1 MKNSNITLVKTFQ
14 IFSRIILLQVLISLA
29 IVCSYSNFVHASIES
44 EFNLKWQTDSNKGFM
59 ISWMNLIGAE
69 NWEEGADLLWVEEK
83 IYVVGTIYG
92 QTTQIGLF
100 EVNASS
106 GGLIAGNTF
115 ETMNGEEYTWVNSIQ
130 KDEKD
135 ILYLGGTI
143 QISGKTSSDYNL
155 LLVTYD
161 IQNRKWIDFWNWGT
175 KEPEYG
181 SEMILG
187 NDRMIYFLGTQQNY
201 TDTSDIVI
209 IKLDPQKLESKNET
223 IWVNFYGGVGNQEGN
238 SLLYGTDGYL
248 YVLGTQFADNNDN
261 YWILYKI
268 DPYTGQ
274 IVWNISGGTYTSTKG
289 VKIIQDSA
297 DAIFLVGSI
306 QSKILEDEDTFV
318 LKINKITKKVEWFTT
333 WGTDKLDIGND
344 ILIFD
349 ENSLVVLANINITS
363 INGGEIALIMLDI
376 ITGEIES
383 NFIYGGSQDE
393 LGNRI
398 LINSNKK
405 DELVLLG
412 TIDTSSKTKYD
423 LDIFIVKMIY
433 SNNITHYFDS
443 NSGTF
448 FGLTL
453 LIIICGL
460 LIITHK
466 RIS

>member
-1 MKNSNITLVKTFQ
+1 VKAFQ
-14 IFSRIILLQVLISLA
+14 IFSRIILLTVLISLTNLY
-29 IVCSYSNFVHASIES
+29 SYSNFVQASIKS
-44 EFNLKWQTDSNKGFM
+44 EFDLKWQIDSNKGFM
-59 ISWMNLIGAE
+59 ISWMNLIDAE
-69 NWEEGADLLWVEEK
+69 NWEEGADLLWIEDK

-100 EVNASS
+100 EVNATT
-106 GGLIAGNTF
+106 GGLKARNTF
-115 ETMNGEEYTWVNSIQ
+115 ETMNGEEYTWVNSIL

-135 ILYLGGTI
+135 FLYLGGTI
-143 QISGKTSSDYNL
+143 QIGGKTSTDYNL

-161 IQNRKWIDFWNWGT
+161 IQNRKWIDSWNWGT

-187 NDRMIYFLGTQQNY
+187 NDRMIYFLGTRQNY

-209 IKLDPQKLESKNET
+209 TKLNPQKLESKNET
-223 IWVNFYGGVGNQEGN
+223 IWVNFYGGMGSQEGN

-248 YVLGTQFADNNDN
+248 YVLGTQFVDNNDN

-268 DPYTGQ
+268 NPYTGQ
-274 IVWNISGGTYTSTKG
+274 TVWNISGDTHPSTKG
-289 VKIIQDSA
+289 AKIIQDSA

-306 QSKILEDEDTFV
+306 RNEILEDEDAFV
-318 LKINKITKKVEWFTT
+318 LKINKTTKKVEWFTT
-333 WGTDKLDIGND
+333 WGTNKLDIGHD

-349 ENSLVVLANINITS
+349 ENSLIALANINITS
-363 INGGEIALIMLDI
+363 INGGEIALIMLDA
-376 ITGEIES
+376 ITGEIDS

-393 LGNRI
+393 LGSRI
-398 LINSNKK
+398 SVNSNKK

-443 NSGTF
+443 NSRTF

-453 LIIICGL
+453 LIIIFGL

-466 RIS
+466 RIT

>member
-443 NSGTF
+443 KSGTF

>member
-1 MKNSNITLVKTFQ
+1 M
-14 IFSRIILLQVLISLA
+14 
-29 IVCSYSNFVHASIES
+29 
-44 EFNLKWQTDSNKGFM
+44 
-59 ISWMNLIGAE
+59 
-69 NWEEGADLLWVEEK
+69 
-83 IYVVGTIYG
+83 
-92 QTTQIGLF
+92 
-100 EVNASS
+100 
-106 GGLIAGNTF
+106 
-115 ETMNGEEYTWVNSIQ
+115 
-130 KDEKD
+130 
-135 ILYLGGTI
+135 
-143 QISGKTSSDYNL
+143 
-155 LLVTYD
+155 
-161 IQNRKWIDFWNWGT
+161 
-175 KEPEYG
+175 
-181 SEMILG
+181 
-187 NDRMIYFLGTQQNY
+187 
-201 TDTSDIVI
+201 
-209 IKLDPQKLESKNET
+209 
-223 IWVNFYGGVGNQEGN
+223 
-238 SLLYGTDGYL
+238 
-248 YVLGTQFADNNDN
+248 
-261 YWILYKI
+261 
-268 DPYTGQ
+268 
-274 IVWNISGGTYTSTKG
+274 
-289 VKIIQDSA
+289 
-297 DAIFLVGSI
+297 VGSI
-306 QSKILEDEDTFV
+306 QNSILDNEDTFV
-318 LKINKITKKVEWFTT
+318 LKINKISKNVEWFTT